1 MFDLY
6 QDHFGEDVIDQVE
19 LEELIIQ
26 KRKNKLYELFL
37 KENKLPSVTSKR
49 KHSPEEVVSTKLRR
63 MTLASDSSPRLRK
76 TTVAARRR
84 TESTGSN
91 RSNKKNQKALDPQQQ
106 LLSTLWGKKK
116 NL

>member
-1 MFDLY
+1 M
-6 QDHFGEDVIDQVE
+6 
-19 LEELIIQ
+19 
-26 KRKNKLYELFL
+26 
-37 KENKLPSVTSKR
+37 
-49 KHSPEEVVSTKLRR
+49 STKLRR

-91 RSNKKNQKALDPQQQ
+91 RSNKKIQKALDPQQQ